1 MKIVRKKSEIDNT
14 FLKNEKSEKMKVHI
28 FHIMLFNIKIL
39 KPNELSS
46 IDGSRYICVKNLNQE
61 KINSEIFLI

>member
-14 FLKNEKSEKMKVHI
+14 FLKNEKNEKMKVHI
-28 FHIMLFNIKIL
+28 FHIMLFNIKIV

-46 IDGSRYICVKNLNQE
+46 IDGSRYICVKKVNQKISSSEKNL
-61 KINSEIFLI
+61 I